1 MITEHTENTQRNSR
15 CIYAGWN
22 KICLD
27 KSRKMAGTSDVW
39 LVCFKQIKTKDAKTP
54 LASFCEKRS
63 ARWNKPTWKS
73 ESISHLGISDDQ
85 SALYPSLLLWLL
97 RTNEFCL
104 DQFLNFHYDPHLLAH
119 QFSCSPVNWQLL
131 SSFRGEKRESIV
143 IMGCNYSCVA
153 GTELLLLTAVI
164 LSAFE
169 LLYDPTARNYSPR
182 LEKTS
187 HLSSSHNVLQSLSNK
202 CQTGWLWNRKQ
213 YTKQY

>member
-1 MITEHTENTQRNSR
+1 MLE
-15 CIYAGWN
+15 
-22 KICLD
+22 
-27 KSRKMAGTSDVW
+27 
-39 LVCFKQIKTKDAKTP
+39 P
-54 LASFCEKRS
+54 
-63 ARWNKPTWKS
+63 
-73 ESISHLGISDDQ
+73 
-85 SALYPSLLLWLL
+85 PSLLFVKKEVQGETNQPGSQNPSPTRASVMTSQHCFLLFLWLL

-104 DQFLNFHYDPHLLAH
+104 DQFLNFGYDPHLLAH

-169 LLYDPTARNYSPR
+169 LLYDPMARNYNPR

-187 HLSSSHNVLQSLSNK
+187 HLSSSHNILQSLSNK
-202 CQTGWLWNRKQ
+202 CQTG
-213 YTKQY
+213 